1 MAKFQ
6 KAILKVGVYQSPDG
20 EVKVTPARLKHWA
33 DSFQQMKTA
42 HLAVPVSWD
51 HDDDPQAS
59 VPVKILSTAAKRRP
73 AQGTVGYLRDVKLT
87 ADGNS
92 ADVVLDIRGEE
103 NNRKVKD
110 NLAFVS
116 PVIRD
121 SWPDGQGKIWTDI
134 FGHMDL
140 VQHPVDSS
148 QTPFV
153 PADSQAIPC
162 GLRMG
167 LDSGNPVTYRMAVH
181 EDEDMADDDS
191 THDDSGN
198 EASSDEDVK
207 KTIQLLADMKIVV
220 PDDTTLE
227 NFHKRVHAALM
238 TAAAMGGDTMDTGT
252 EDLEEARPEFAALS
266 LEVKRWRGHADT
278 EHREKVATRLG
289 LLLKQGQCTPA
300 EHEQKEAELKTVR
313 LSLDNDGNHEPTRV
327 ESWLESREAV
337 PEWTFFDEKTRTRM
351 SKLDVVP
358 HPTAT
363 TGDQVTD
370 EEADAIVAE
379 INRRK

>member
-1 MAKFQ
+1 MVKFQ

-42 HLAVPVSWD
+42 NLAVPVSWD
-51 HDDDPQAS
+51 HDDDPKAS
-59 VPVKILSTAAKRRP
+59 VPVNLLSTGAKHRP
-73 AQGTVGYLRDVKLT
+73 AKGTVGYLRDVKLSP
-87 ADGNS
+87 DGNS
-92 ADVVLDIRGEE
+92 ANVVLDIRGEE

-121 SWPDGQGKIWTDI
+121 SWPDGKGKIWTDI

-191 THDDSGN
+191 THDSDAQDTGTDRLKN
-198 EASSDEDVK
+198 VIEA
-207 KTIQLLADMKIVV
+207 LAGMLIVL
-220 PDDTTLE
+220 PEDTTAE
-227 NFHKRVHAALM
+227 NFFERVESALL
-238 TAAAMGGDTMDTGT
+238 TAAAMGGGGEMSTDT
-252 EDLEEARPEFAALS
+252 EDLEEAKPEFAALS
-266 LEVKRWRGHADT
+266 LDNKKLRGYADG
-278 EHREKVATRLG
+278 EHRKNVTKRLDVILEK
-289 LLLKQGQCTPA
+289 GQCTPPQ
-300 EHEQKEAELKTVR
+300 HKKRLGELSSVR
-313 LSLDNDGNHEPTRV
+313 LSLDENGQHQPGVT
-327 ESWLESREAV
+327 ESWIEFSESLPAG
-337 PEWTFFDEKTRTRM
+337 TFWDSEKRTRM
-351 SKLDVVP
+351 SDLDVVP
-358 HPTAT
+358 HPKAT

-370 EEADAIVAE
+370 EQADEIVAE